1 MSMRPLV
8 LLPLLLLTACADSSS
23 DVLPPAAADAL
34 VVDYDAA
41 DGTPAESWTLSCTGS
56 VSGTHPE
63 AQAACEH
70 LRPLQ
75 DPFAP
80 LPAEQMCTEQYGGP
94 QTARVS
100 GTWAGD
106 PVDLTLARSDGCHI
120 SQWEGL
126 VPLVPVTEGAF

>member
-1 MSMRPLV
+1 MSGGVGRGASRRKRLAV
-8 LLPLLLLTACADSSS
+8 ARFWYEGNA
-23 DVLPPAAADAL
+23 
-34 VVDYDAA
+34 
-41 DGTPAESWTLSCTGS
+41 
-56 VSGTHPE
+56 
-63 AQAACEH
+63 
-70 LRPLQ
+70 
-75 DPFAP
+75 FAP

-126 VPLVPVTEGAF
+126 VPLVPITEGAF